1 MVKVKEKYL
10 KVKYRPAAILLNVN
24 GMICFEFKSGV
35 KFISNKNCNFIIA
48 NFQVDA
54 KNTLI

>member
-1 MVKVKEKYL
+1 VKEKYL